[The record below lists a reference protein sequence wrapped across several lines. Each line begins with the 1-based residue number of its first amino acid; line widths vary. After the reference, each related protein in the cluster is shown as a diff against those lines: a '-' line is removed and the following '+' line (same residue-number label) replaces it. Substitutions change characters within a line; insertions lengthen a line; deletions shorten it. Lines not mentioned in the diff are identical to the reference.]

1 MYECHGFQA
10 NLEEAE
16 DIRRR
21 GCMDAV
27 DTALV
32 DKSFDKARDDKEI
45 SEAFVSARR
54 INWNGVSGELPG
66 EPVF

>member
-1 MYECHGFQA
+1 
-10 NLEEAE
+10 
-16 DIRRR
+16 
-21 GCMDAV
+21 MDAV